1 MSGTRRDDKSPTA
14 AVAHNYALDDI
25 FAAPQQAGATEME
38 NAREIEVA
46 RLTPNPFQPR
56 TEFDPDKLRELA
68 NSISRR
74 RRVLQPL
81 LGRPH
86 PDDPALYQ
94 IAAGERRWRAA
105 QLAGL
110 ATVPCVVEDLDDDAM
125 EEIALTENI
134 QREDLSPVDEA
145 EAIKRLMARRTLS
158 LRDMAGF
165 IDKSHVYVTQRLR
178 LLDNPDITAAVR
190 GGVLSPTVA
199 LSVDRVAEPA
209 RGDLLKRAWAGEHI
223 TVEEARAARTTM
235 GQAEAGVLNNL
246 TAEPPAAPPRRAAP
260 PTAPPAPGTPSSPP
274 PSPTSV
280 LNNLTMPPPTI
291 APDVPAPAAHRTAPP
306 DEAGPVLNNLTASA
320 AAADGDGL
328 ADEWV
333 LGGTL
338 QTVALI
344 QAGNGRARREQVR
357 AALWADLEALD
368 G

>member
-1 MSGTRRDDKSPTA
+1 MSGVRRDDKRPAA
-14 AVAHNYALDDI
+14 AVAHNYDLDDI
-25 FAAPQQAGATEME
+25 FATPRQAGATELE

-74 RRVLQPL
+74 RRVLQTL
-81 LGRPH
+81 LVRPT
-86 PDDPALYQ
+86 PGDPETYQ

-110 ATVPCVVEDLDDDAM
+110 ATVPCIVEDLDDDAL

-134 QREDLSPVDEA
+134 HREDLSPVDEA
-145 EAIKRLMARRTLS
+145 EAIKRLMQRHNLS
-158 LRDMAGF
+158 LRNVAGF

-178 LLDNPDITAAVR
+178 LLDNPDITEAVR
-190 GGVLSPTVA
+190 SGALSPTVA

-209 RGDLLKRAWAGEHI
+209 RGDLIKRAQAGEHI
-223 TVEEARAARTTM
+223 TVEEARAARTATA
-235 GQAEAGVLNNL
+235 QAQAGVLNNL
-246 TAEPPAAPPRRAAP
+246 TVEPPSHAAPPAAATVPVALP
-260 PTAPPAPGTPSSPP
+260 SPP
-274 PSPTSV
+274 PV
-280 LNNLTMPPPTI
+280 LNNLTARPPAVPRD
-291 APDVPAPAAHRTAPP
+291 APAPTEDRPTPP
-306 DEAGPVLNNLTASA
+306 DDAGPVLNNLTAA
-320 AAADGDGL
+320 VAADGDGTANDPT

-333 LGGTL
+333 SGGTL

-357 AALWADLEALD
+357 AALRADMEALD

>member
-1 MSGTRRDDKSPTA
+1 
-14 AVAHNYALDDI
+14 
-25 FAAPQQAGATEME
+25 
-38 NAREIEVA
+38 
-46 RLTPNPFQPR
+46 
-56 TEFDPDKLRELA
+56 
-68 NSISRR
+68 
-74 RRVLQPL
+74 
-81 LGRPH
+81 
-86 PDDPALYQ
+86 
-94 IAAGERRWRAA
+94 
-105 QLAGL
+105 
-110 ATVPCVVEDLDDDAM
+110 
-125 EEIALTENI
+125 
-134 QREDLSPVDEA
+134 
-145 EAIKRLMARRTLS
+145 MARRTLS

-235 GQAEAGVLNNL
+235 GQAEAEVLNNL

-260 PTAPPAPGTPSSPP
+260 PAATTAPGTSSSPP
-274 PSPTSV
+274 PSSTSV

-291 APDVPAPAAHRTAPP
+291 APDVPAPAAQRTAPP
-306 DEAGPVLNNLTASA
+306 DEAGPVLNNLTAPA
-320 AAADGDGL
+320 GADGDGM

-333 LGGTL
+333 RGGTL

-344 QAGNGRARREQVR
+344 QAGNGRAHREQVR